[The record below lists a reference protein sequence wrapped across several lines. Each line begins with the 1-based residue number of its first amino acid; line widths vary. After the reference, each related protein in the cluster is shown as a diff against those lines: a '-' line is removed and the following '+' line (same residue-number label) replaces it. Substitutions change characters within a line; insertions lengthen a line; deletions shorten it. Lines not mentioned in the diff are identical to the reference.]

1 MAEKQ
6 LTGSIELTKLVSV
19 ITTRKGK
26 TGDVKGIFI
35 PIDHNHLTEK
45 DGRVFMD
52 IRMIVRD
59 EKDKYDQNGFI
70 SKGIPKEVYQ
80 ENKDDK
86 EKLKELQP
94 ILGNVKDWSAPSGGS
109 SEPAP
114 EVSED
119 EDLPF

>member
-6 LTGSIELTKLVSV
+6 LTGSIELTKLVSA

-26 TGDVKGIFI
+26 SGDVKGVFI

-45 DGRVFMD
+45 DGRVFMNV
-52 IRMIVRD
+52 RLIVRD

-70 SKGIPKEVYQ
+70 SKGVPKEVYQ

-94 ILGNVKDWSAPSGGS
+94 ILGNIRDWSTSSGGS

-114 EVSED
+114 VVEEED
-119 EDLPF
+119 TLPF

>member
-6 LTGSIELTKLVSV
+6 LTGSIELTKLVSA

-26 TGDVKGIFI
+26 TGDVRGIFI
-35 PIDHNHLTEK
+35 PTEHNHLTEK

-80 ENKDDK
+80 DNKDDK

-94 ILGNVKDWSAPSGGS
+94 ILGNVKDWSTSGGS
-109 SEPAP
+109 TSDPAP

-119 EDLPF
+119 DPLPF